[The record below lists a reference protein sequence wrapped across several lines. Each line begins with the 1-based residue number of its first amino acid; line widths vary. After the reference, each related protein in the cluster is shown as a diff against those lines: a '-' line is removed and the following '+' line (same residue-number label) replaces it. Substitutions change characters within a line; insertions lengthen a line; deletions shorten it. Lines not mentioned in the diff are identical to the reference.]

1 MKVPSYQT
9 LRLDHD
15 SGTAR
20 VMVESRGIVY
30 LYTISAGVAWARS
43 YIDWQREEFVRKF
56 IDSRLNKVQRVAEY

>member
-30 LYTISAGVAWARS
+30 LYTVSAGVAWAMS
-43 YIDWQREEFVRKF
+43 YIEWERDDFIRKW
-56 IDSRLNKVQRVAEY
+56 AEY